1 MILDPISDMF
11 TRIRNALKENK
22 ESVSLPYSK
31 VKYSIANILHN
42 SGFISSYEKK
52 DVGNNKFVINI
63 SLKYFQGNSV
73 IRSIFR
79 ISKSSRRIY
88 VKKSKIP
95 KVLNG
100 FGESIISTSK
110 GLMSGKE
117 ARLFKLGGE
126 LIGEVY

>member
-22 ESVSLPYSK
+22 DCVSIPYSK
-31 VKYSIANILHN
+31 FKYSIATILHN
-42 SGFISSYEKK
+42 SGFILSYEKK
-52 DVGNNKFVINI
+52 DTGNNKFIINI
-63 SLKYFQGNSV
+63 TLKYFQGNPV
-73 IRSIFR
+73 IKSIFR
-79 ISKSSRRIY
+79 VSKSSRRVY
-88 VKKSKIP
+88 VKKSSIP

-100 FGESIISTSK
+100 FGESIVSTSK

>member
-1 MILDPISDMF
+1 MVLDPISDMF
-11 TRIRNALKENK
+11 TRIRNALKEHK
-22 ESVSLPYSK
+22 DSVSLPYSK
-31 VKYSIANILHN
+31 VKYSIAVILHN

-52 DVGNNKFVINI
+52 DIGNNKFIINI
-63 SLKYFQGNSV
+63 SLKYFQGNPV
-73 IRSIFR
+73 IRSILR
-79 ISKSSRRIY
+79 ISKSSRRVYI
-88 VKKSKIP
+88 KKSKIP

-100 FGESIISTSK
+100 FGESIVSTSK